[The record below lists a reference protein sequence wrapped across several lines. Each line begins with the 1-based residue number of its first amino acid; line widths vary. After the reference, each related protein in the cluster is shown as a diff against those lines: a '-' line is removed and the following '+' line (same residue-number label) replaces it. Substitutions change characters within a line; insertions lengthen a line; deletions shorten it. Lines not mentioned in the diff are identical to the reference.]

1 MKNTVFAIA
10 VMAVM
15 FSFASCT
22 NTASNSEAAS
32 VDSTAVVDSK
42 SHAADTTSAAADS
55 TSVKSVKSVK

>member
-22 NTASNSEAAS
+22 NTASNSKATS
-32 VDSTAVVDSK
+32 VDSTAVVDSM
-42 SHAADTTSAAADS
+42 SHSADTTSAATNS
-55 TSVKSVKSVK
+55 TSVK